1 LYLDSCESLLI
12 IFIRNLFDQEVV
24 MLKKI
29 AVMFCVLFV
38 GSTAV
43 LFSSGVN
50 EEKVSDSPRSVSVVI
65 QHCTS

>member
-1 LYLDSCESLLI
+1 
-12 IFIRNLFDQEVV
+12 

-38 GSTAV
+38 GSNAV
-43 LFSSGVN
+43 LFSSGEN